1 MSYLVSLSP
10 RWGELASTAW
20 LLPLAPRWGHHVASP
35 SGREEGREGG
45 STIFGPSPAFRDADA
60 HGFRIEHVVYEGYA
74 LEPES
79 QQGAMPRRYLH
90 VVDEAEFA

>member
-1 MSYLVSLSP
+1 MPRHCAPAKKREKKKEEIMSVKK
-10 RWGELASTAW
+10 
-20 LLPLAPRWGHHVASP
+20 HP
-35 SGREEGREGG
+35 SRDEKSIRREGG
-45 STIFGPSPAFRDADA
+45 STIFGSSPAFRVADA